1 MSSKDY
7 YQILGL
13 QKGASKEEIKKAFR
27 KLAAEYHPD
36 KKTGDESKF
45 KEISEAYAVLGD
57 DKKRAEYDAYGQA
70 FNGAGGGP
78 GFNGFSWA
86 DMASG
91 FGGQGGV
98 EFDINDIFSNFSEM
112 FQGGGKRQNRGR
124 DISIDL
130 ELNFRESVFGTERKV
145 LLTKLNTCTHC
156 QGSGAKNGSDMTSC
170 NTCNGNGKIR
180 ETRQSIM
187 GSFTT
192 VRECNTCHGRGQVPK
207 EKCGYCA
214 GVGVAKTQSEIKV
227 NIPAGI
233 DNGEMIR
240 LTGQGEAIPQGI
252 AGDLYIKIHVAPD
265 KQIKREGHNLVSILA
280 IKMTDAALGGSY
292 KISTLD
298 GEVDIKVPSGVRH
311 NEMLRLKEKG
321 VPTTGNHRGDFMV
334 KINIEI
340 PTKLSKKAKQLLEE
354 LREEG
359 I

>member
-1 MSSKDY
+1 MSGKDY
-7 YQILGL
+7 YRILGL
-13 QKGASKEEIKKAFR
+13 EKGANKEEIKKAFR
-27 KLAAEYHPD
+27 KLASEYHPD
-36 KKTGDESKF
+36 KKTGNEDKF

-70 FNGAGGGP
+70 FNGAGGFNGG
-78 GFNGFSWA
+78 GFNWA

-91 FGGQGGV
+91 FGGQGV
-98 EFDINDIFSNFSEM
+98 EFDISDIFGSFSDM
-112 FQGGGKRQNRGR
+112 FGGNGKRQNRGR

-130 ELNFRESVFGTERKV
+130 ELNFRESIFGTERKV

-156 QGSGAKNGSDMTSC
+156 QGTGAKSGTEMTSC
-170 NTCNGNGKIR
+170 TTCNGNGKIR

-192 VRECNTCHGRGQVPK
+192 VRECTTCHGRGQMPK

-214 GVGVAKTQSEIKV
+214 GLGVSKTQSEIKV
-227 NIPAGI
+227 TVPPGI

-240 LTGQGEAIPQGI
+240 LTGQGEAAPQGVP
-252 AGDLYIKIHVAPD
+252 GDLYIKIHVAAD
-265 KQIKREGHNLVSILA
+265 NKIKRDGKNLVTILP

-292 KISTLD
+292 KVATLD
-298 GEVDIKVPSGVRH
+298 GEVDIKVPAGVRH
-311 NEMLRLKEKG
+311 NEMLRLKDKG
-321 VPTTGNHRGDFMV
+321 VPSGGSRGDFLV

-340 PTKLSKKAKQLLEE
+340 PTKLSRKAKKLLEE